1 MAIES
6 VRPYLKADG
15 GDVELIDL
23 TEDLIVKVRL
33 TGACDGCPFS
43 LMTLKAGIEQAI
55 RKNVPEI
62 KELIGQ
68 CKLMCAPIC
77 FSVILFRNKY
87 FAYGCQIHLQYL

>member
-1 MAIES
+1 VKKNTAMENNRKKELMQKIHLAIES

-23 TEDLIVKVRL
+23 TEDFIVKVRL

-43 LMTLKAGIEQAI
+43 MMTLKAGIEQAI

-62 KELIGQ
+62 KELV
-68 CKLMCAPIC
+68 A
-77 FSVILFRNKY
+77 VE
-87 FAYGCQIHLQYL
+87 